1 MGELNALASGTESSY
16 LPQLEE
22 ELELTPNLIRRRA
35 TEVRTKILHDY
46 SHFCVVTI
54 DKFFQRIIRSFL
66 KELGIDANFTLELQ
80 TDSILDS
87 ATDRSEPHTRPDDRR
102 NGRQRTAARMDH
114 TFRRREDRGQQTVG
128 HPRGYP
134 QTGRRDF
141 QRALQKPNCGLTA
154 QRGVEPG
161 TGRSDRA
168 QPRCHEHDAEDW
180 TGSVELNC
188 RKRTHDRRF
197 RLRQKRLYQLF
208 RQNERRHRIRLRTAR
223 IGRARVG

>member
-1 MGELNALASGTESSY
+1 MRKWAAPAKCLISHARKGVGRYMRRRTIMKKWISRRNFLKATGISAVAAGLTACGGSSSSTSSSTASG
-16 LPQLEE
+16 
-22 ELELTPNLIRRRA
+22 
-35 TEVRTKILHDY
+35 
-46 SHFCVVTI
+46 
-54 DKFFQRIIRSFL
+54 
-66 KELGIDANFTLELQ
+66 
-80 TDSILDS
+80 S
-87 ATDRSEPHTRPDDRR
+87 A
-102 NGRQRTAARMDH
+102 
-114 TFRRREDRGQQTVG
+114 
-128 HPRGYP
+128 PRGYP

>member
-1 MGELNALASGTESSY
+1 MKQRIMGELNALASGTESSY

-22 ELELTPNLIRRRA
+22 ELELTPDLIRRRA

-87 ATDRSEPHTRPDDRR
+87 ATDRMIEEMAVNEPLREWITRFAEEKIEDNKRWDH
-102 NGRQRTAARMDH
+102 AR
-114 TFRRREDRGQQTVG
+114 
-128 HPRGYP
+128 YP

-154 QRGVEPG
+154 QRGIEPG

-168 QPRCHEHDAEDW
+168 QPRCYEHDAEDW
-180 TGSVELNC
+180 TGSVGLNC
-188 RKRTHDRRF
+188 RKQSHDRRF